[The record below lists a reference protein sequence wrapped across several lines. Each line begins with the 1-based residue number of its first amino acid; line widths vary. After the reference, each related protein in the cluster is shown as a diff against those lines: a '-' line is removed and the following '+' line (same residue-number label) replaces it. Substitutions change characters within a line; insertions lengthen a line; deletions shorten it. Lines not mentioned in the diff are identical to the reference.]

1 MMFIHF
7 LLILRFFLGN
17 IIICNDNIL
26 HVLDYDLKLAKSVW
40 SNFSHIDGISRPETI
55 TNNKKNVT

>member
-1 MMFIHF
+1 MDKYEVCLF
-7 LLILRFFLGN
+7 ILRLFWGN
-17 IIICNDNIL
+17 VFTFNLL

-55 TNNKKNVT
+55 TNK

>member
-7 LLILRFFLGN
+7 LLILRFFLSN
-17 IIICNDNIL
+17 LFTFNNL

-55 TNNKKNVT
+55 TNNKI